1 MALDRRNLPQT
12 IWGAALIAMGVLL
25 CVSEP
30 YAIRSSLGST
40 FLNFS
45 RYFIA
50 VFLIAGGA
58 KKLYKLYF
66 LGDKEPPADG

>member
-1 MALDRRNLPQT
+1 MALDQRNLPQT

-25 CVSEP
+25 FVREP
-30 YAIRSSLGST
+30 YAISSSLGSN
-40 FLNFS
+40 FLNFA

-58 KKLYKLYF
+58 KKLYRLYF
-66 LGDKEPPADG
+66 SGDKKPPADG